1 MEGMS
6 LETDVLRALFRLAR
20 RRRPATMNHL
30 LHRVAG
36 RPADVRRALATL
48 VRSDL
53 VDLAPEGPRLTFTGL
68 AVACASAAVHAER
81 AKLARIAP
89 VERRAQ
95 KKVA

>member
-6 LETDVLRALFRLAR
+6 LETDVLRALSRLSR
-20 RRRPATMNHL
+20 RRLPATMTHL
-30 LHRVAG
+30 LHRVAA

-53 VDLAPEGPRLTFTGL
+53 VLLAPDGPRLTMAGL
-68 AVACASAAVHAER
+68 AVACAAAAVHAER
-81 AKLARIAP
+81 AKLARIVP
-89 VERRAQ
+89 LERRAH

>member
-6 LETDVLRALFRLAR
+6 LETDVLRALFRLSR

-30 LHRVAG
+30 LHRVPAA
-36 RPADVRRALATL
+36 RPADVRRALAAL

-53 VDLAPEGPRLTFTGL
+53 VLLAPDGPRLTLSGL
-68 AVACASAAVHAER
+68 AVACASAAVHAQR
-81 AKLARIAP
+81 AKLARIDP
-89 VERRAQ
+89 PRAH